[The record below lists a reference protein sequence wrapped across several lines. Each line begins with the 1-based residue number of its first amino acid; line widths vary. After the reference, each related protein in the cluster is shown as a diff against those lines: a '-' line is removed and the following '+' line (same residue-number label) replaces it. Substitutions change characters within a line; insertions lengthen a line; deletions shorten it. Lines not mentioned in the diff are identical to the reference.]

1 METIRGQ
8 ICTRVWTSGDH
19 RGRDLVEHTGGAEH
33 RGWRLKG
40 EERAWRGSA
49 GGRSCV
55 FMSTSGETK
64 HDTLGK
70 LKVLQCSWDREA
82 GWVRGFQNDG
92 ELKGCTQRGL
102 ISHIKEFG
110 LYLKGMQNH

>member
-1 METIRGQ
+1 
-8 ICTRVWTSGDH
+8 
-19 RGRDLVEHTGGAEH
+19 
-33 RGWRLKG
+33 
-40 EERAWRGSA
+40 
-49 GGRSCV
+49 
-55 FMSTSGETK
+55 MSTSGETK

-70 LKVLQCSWDREA
+70 LKVLQCSWDRET

-110 LYLKGMQNH
+110 LYLKGSAEPLKGFQQGSENELTEKGLPTLGMSCWNITKITGT